1 MTAYSGSER
10 RHKTGDLVAELLQE
24 RQKMWALYWELA
36 ELKPFDRHK
45 ESTDQI
51 LARFCQT
58 LIDYLSLGHFGIYYR
73 IINGTERRRKV
84 IEAAERLY
92 PGIAEAT
99 EAALEFNASYE
110 AGKLSDPAVL
120 MQELSKLGE
129 ALATRIE
136 LEDQLIASMS
146 R

>member
-1 MTAYSGSER
+1 MTAYRGSER
-10 RHKTGDLVAELLQE
+10 RRKTGDLVEELLKE
-24 RQKMWALYWELA
+24 RQQMWALYWELA
-36 ELKPFDRHK
+36 ELQPFDRHK
-45 ESTDQI
+45 ESTEQI

-58 LIDYLSLGHFGIYYR
+58 LIDYISLGHFGIYYR

-84 IEAAERLY
+84 IEAAQRLY

-99 EAALEFNASYE
+99 EVALKFNTCYE
-110 AGKLSDPAVL
+110 AGKLLDPAVL

-129 ALATRIE
+129 ALAARIE
-136 LEDQLIASMS
+136 LEDQLIASML